1 MVAPIIERSVE
12 VDKGH
17 GRVEMRTVELCR
29 DLSWL
34 SDSERWL
41 ALDFFV
47 RVERERT
54 TVPTGKVSTETAYY
68 IGSNKSATA
77 ESASAFSLSFMEIEN
92 EMHWVLDMAF
102 REDDSRH
109 RARNTSKN
117 MTIIRQFAL
126 NVIKGDKN
134 RKLQMW

>member
-17 GRVEMRTVELCR
+17 GRVEMRTVELSR

-77 ESASAFSLSFMEIEN
+77 ESASLQKRRHSWKLRMKCTGCSIWLSEKMILAIE
-92 EMHWVLDMAF
+92 LAI
-102 REDDSRH
+102 R
-109 RARNTSKN
+109 
-117 MTIIRQFAL
+117 TIS
-126 NVIKGDKN
+126 
-134 RKLQMW
+134 